1 MAREMAKSKMEIS
14 KEKRN
19 AILGLLV
26 GMTVNEADAILRNVR
41 DLLMYAAVVTTNGNE
56 AVQKYSQLS
65 PQEIEYE
72 IKRLKSLAKE

>member
-1 MAREMAKSKMEIS
+1 MAKSLMEIS
-14 KEKRN
+14 TEKRN